1 MAIVATKGKPAF
13 FITIIMDPKCPKV
26 MVQIEPDQ
34 TPYDRPDIICQVF
47 DLKKKNI
54 LAYISRENY
63 IEKIDG
69 KVAVIEFQKWGV
81 PHCHMVF

>member
-47 DLKKKNI
+47 DLKRK
-54 LAYISRENY
+54 ISWPVSA
-63 IEKIDG
+63 EKIVLKKLMG
-69 KVAVIEFQKWGV
+69 R
-81 PHCHMVF
+81 